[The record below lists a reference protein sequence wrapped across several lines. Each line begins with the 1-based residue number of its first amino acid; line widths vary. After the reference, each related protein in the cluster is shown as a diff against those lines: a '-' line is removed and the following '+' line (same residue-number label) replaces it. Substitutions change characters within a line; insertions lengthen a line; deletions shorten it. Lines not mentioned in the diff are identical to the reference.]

1 MKDSMPEIKKCAH
14 MHLFPLLHFPLDLII
29 LNGNYALNESQNS
42 PFEGYHS
49 PKGEQ
54 EAWL

>member
-1 MKDSMPEIKKCAH
+1 MPEIKKCAH

-54 EAWL
+54 EA